1 MVFRRII
8 RRAITPWTILGSLL
22 IGFSLLVVTMVVLLL
37 LMPDPVP
44 AGIPTA
50 AMTIITHPTA
60 TPTEVSPTATAE
72 PTPTMAPTDLPTPLP
87 GNLARGAYVE
97 VKGTGGDGLRLRTEP
112 SLSSQVR
119 FIGQESEV
127 FRLEDGPVDKDGYSW
142 WYLIAPFDESRN
154 GWAVSNF
161 LVVIQNP

>member
-8 RRAITPWTILGSLL
+8 RRVITPWTILGSLL
-22 IGFSLLVVTMVVLLL
+22 IGFSLLGITMLVILL

-50 AMTIITHPTA
+50 AMTIIAQPTA
-60 TPTEVSPTATAE
+60 TPTEILPTATAQ
-72 PTPTMAPTDLPTPLP
+72 PTPTIAPTDLPTPLP
-87 GNLARGAYVE
+87 GNLAIGAYVE
-97 VKGTGGDGLRLRTEP
+97 IKGTAGDGLRLRTEP
-112 SLSSQVR
+112 GLSSRVR

-127 FRLEDGPVDKDGYSW
+127 FRLEDGPVDQDGYSW
-142 WYLIAPFDESRN
+142 WYLVAPFDESRN